1 MAPFLFLAT
10 PWVRFSEEGG
20 NEETEDDR
28 QLYDQAQLLT
38 EICGSTREAR
48 EQTDQGAATSEQPEE
63 EEGDRGGLE
72 TVVEPVGEDVA
83 QEADERGNL
92 KHWRSC

>member
-1 MAPFLFLAT
+1 MALFVSLLSFK
-10 PWVRFSEEGG
+10 VCFSEEGG

-28 QLYDQAQLLT
+28 QLYDQAELLT
-38 EICGSTREAR
+38 EISGSTREAR

>member
-1 MAPFLFLAT
+1 MALFVSLLSSK
-10 PWVRFSEEGG
+10 VCFSEEGG

-28 QLYDQAQLLT
+28 QLYDQAELLT
-38 EICGSTREAR
+38 EISGSTREAR